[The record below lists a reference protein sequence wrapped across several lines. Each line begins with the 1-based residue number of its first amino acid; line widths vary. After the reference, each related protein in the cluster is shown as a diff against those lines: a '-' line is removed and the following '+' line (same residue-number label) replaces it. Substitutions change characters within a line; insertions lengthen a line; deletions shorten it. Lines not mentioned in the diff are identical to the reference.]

1 MPLKSYTLS
10 ERPKLEDEF
19 ERLAAAGWPRFL
31 RQHDEL
37 GLGRYWPSLYELPDY
52 QLLLCDG
59 ADRVVAVGHTIP
71 IEWDGTPAGL
81 PESMAAI
88 FANAQAARDAGR
100 RPNTL
105 CALAA
110 LVSPTHRGQ
119 GLSSEVIKTMAA
131 VARQHGFPALV
142 APVRPTLKTGYP
154 LAAMESY
161 VRWTRPDG
169 APLDPWIRVHWRLGA
184 EIVRVAPRTL
194 VIVGRVAEW
203 EEWTEMAF
211 PDTGPYVVPG
221 ALQPVLIDRDRDEG
235 RYEDPNVWMLHP
247 LS

>member
-19 ERLAAAGWPRFL
+19 ERLAAASWPRFL

-37 GLGRYWPSLYELPDY
+37 GLGRYWPSVYELGDF

-59 ADRVVAVGHTIP
+59 ADRVRAVGHTIP
-71 IEWDGTPAGL
+71 IEWDGTLGGL
-81 PESMAAI
+81 PDTMVAVFE
-88 FANAQAARDAGR
+88 NARAARAGGR
-100 RPNTL
+100 RLNVL

-110 LVSPTHRGQ
+110 LVDPKHRGQ
-119 GLSSEVIKTMAA
+119 GLSTEVLKTMVA
-131 VARQHGFPALV
+131 VARQHGLGALV
-142 APVRPTLKTGYP
+142 APVRPTLKTSYP
-154 LAAMESY
+154 LAPMERY

-184 EIVRVAPRTL
+184 EIVRVIPRTL

-221 ALQPVLIDRDRDEG
+221 ALQPVLIDHERDEG
-235 RYEDPNVWMLHP
+235 RYEDPNVWMVHP
-247 LS
+247 IT